1 MPPPFLKNA
10 QMDKLKE
17 FNINFSGL
25 SEGFHHWTH
34 QINADF
40 LAEFEAALV
49 ENATVEVKVQLEKRT
64 HLLIFDFEMEGT
76 IDTDCDTCGQ
86 PFSLAIQNQDRLMVK
101 MVSETVESEEPDVIY
116 LEFGNSHVHIAQYL
130 YEMLML
136 AIPMRKI
143 HPLDDNEQP
152 TCDPNILKLLSNN
165 SATSQE
171 EPEEDQSHSV
181 WDALKGLKNKK

>member
-25 SEGFHHWTH
+25 SEGFHYWTH
-34 QINADF
+34 NINAAF
-40 LAEFEAALV
+40 LTEFESALV

-76 IDTDCDTCGQ
+76 VPTDCDTCGQ
-86 PFSLAIQNQDRLMVK
+86 PFDLSVESQDRLLVK
-101 MVSETVESEEPDVIY
+101 MVSERIESEEPDVIY
-116 LEFGNSHVHIAQYL
+116 LEFGSSHVHIAQYL

-136 AIPMRKI
+136 AIPMRKT
-143 HPLDDNEQP
+143 HPLDENGQP
-152 TCDPNILKLLSNN
+152 TCDPEILKLLNNN
-165 SATSQE
+165 SEASQD
-171 EPEEDQSHSV
+171 EPDQEQSHSV
-181 WDALKGLKNKK
+181 WDALKGLKNKN